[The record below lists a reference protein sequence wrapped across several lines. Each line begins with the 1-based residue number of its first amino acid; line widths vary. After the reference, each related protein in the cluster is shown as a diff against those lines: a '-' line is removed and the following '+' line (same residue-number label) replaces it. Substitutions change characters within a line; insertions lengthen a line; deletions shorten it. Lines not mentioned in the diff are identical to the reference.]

1 MKLKQHLFSIFFIG
15 IISKVYYGNSMWQNN
30 ILPTR
35 ESFTIDRESKSFLK
49 DGHPFRYISGTIH
62 YFRVLPDSWRDRMR
76 KLRHAGCNVLQT
88 YVEWSSH
95 EPEPGEYNFKGR
107 FNLFQYLN
115 IAHEEGLLVILRP
128 GPYIDAERDMG
139 GLPYWLLRENPTV
152 RLRTMDN
159 KYLKYVERWFR
170 MLLPLLKPYL
180 YINGGPII
188 MMQVENE
195 YGSYR
200 ACDFRYT
207 SYLRDLTRKLLGDEL
222 LLFTTDGASTGFLKC
237 GKIPQVYATVDFP
250 PGRNVTECFSAQRLF
265 EPNGP
270 LVNSEFY
277 PGWLDHWGAP
287 HSKRSSKEV
296 TQALDE
302 ILSLNASVNIYVFNG
317 GTSFGLSSGSNMGD
331 KFQACPTSYDFDA
344 PLNEAGDP
352 TEKYYAIRN
361 VIKKYVKLPPGPVP
375 GPSPKYAYGD
385 VQVHPKAELLSLSG
399 YLKSFTST
407 WPLTFE
413 ELSVFSGLVVYT
425 TKIPKMISDPARL
438 SLYDIHDR
446 GYVYIDNEF
455 AGIVSREQKLYELP
469 ISAKPNQDLVI
480 VVESQ
485 GRICYGENINDFKGI
500 TTNVTIGETHK
511 LSKWEMTPV
520 PLTNLTELRQI
531 IEYSQQKT
539 LNQVRNSNSGGM
551 TFYEGKF
558 SVPKDSGSPKDTFLR
573 LDGWTKGYAWI
584 NDFLLGRYWP
594 AVGPQVT
601 LYIPSGLLHFDDNK
615 ILLLELEKA
624 PCKENSSCNVS
635 LVDIPEV
642 NGPTPEW

>member
-1 MKLKQHLFSIFFIG
+1 ENEIEATPLSIFFIG
-15 IISKVYYGNSMWQNN
+15 IISKWPNN
-30 ILPTR
+30 ILSTR

-88 YVEWSSH
+88 YVEWASH

-139 GLPYWLLRENPTV
+139 GLPYWLLRENPSV

-159 KYLKYVERWFR
+159 
-170 MLLPLLKPYL
+170 
-180 YINGGPII
+180 
-188 MMQVENE
+188 
-195 YGSYR
+195 S
-200 ACDFRYT
+200 
-207 SYLRDLTRKLLGDEL
+207 
-222 LLFTTDGASTGFLKC
+222 
-237 GKIPQVYATVDFP
+237 
-250 PGRNVTECFSAQRLF
+250 RNVTECFSAQRLF

-287 HSKRSSKEV
+287 HSKRSSK
-296 TQALDE
+296 
-302 ILSLNASVNIYVFNG
+302 
-317 GTSFGLSSGSNMGD
+317 
-331 KFQACPTSYDFDA
+331 
-344 PLNEAGDP
+344 
-352 TEKYYAIRN
+352 
-361 VIKKYVKLPPGPVP
+361 YVKLPPGPVP

-385 VQVHPKAELLSLSG
+385 VQVHPKAELLSLSSL
-399 YLKSFTST
+399 LKSVTST

-413 ELSVFSGLVVYT
+413 ELSVFSGLVVYS

-446 GYVYIDNEF
+446 GYVYVDNQF
-455 AGIVSREQKLYELP
+455 VGIVSREQELYVLP

-485 GRICYGENINDFKGI
+485 GRICYGDNINDFKGI

-511 LSKWEMTPV
+511 ISNWEMTPV
-520 PLTNLTELRQI
+520 PLTNSTELRMN
-531 IEYSQQKT
+531 IEYLQQKT

-558 SVPKDSGSPKDTFLR
+558 NVPKESGSPKDTFLR

-624 PCKENSSCNVS
+624 PCNENSSCNVS
-635 LVDIPEV
+635 FVDIPEV